1 LGKLR
6 AFGYGPTASIKSGQM
21 RKASFKFGWNGRQLH
36 KLETFGWSPS
46 ICNSFI
52 QLWATS
58 NSLIQ
63 SWAI

>member
-1 LGKLR
+1 LVEVHQSNKML
-6 AFGYGPTASIKSGQM
+6 A
-21 RKASFKFGWNGRQLH
+21 
-36 KLETFGWSPS
+36 

-58 NSLIQ
+58 NSLDH